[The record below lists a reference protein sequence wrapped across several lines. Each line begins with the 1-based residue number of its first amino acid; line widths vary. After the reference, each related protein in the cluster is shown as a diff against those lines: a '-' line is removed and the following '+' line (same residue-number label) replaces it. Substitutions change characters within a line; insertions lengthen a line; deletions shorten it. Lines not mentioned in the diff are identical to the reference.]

1 MARKNLKWGSIQF
14 EWNKSHAKI
23 ITDKGFGPELNKAF
37 AKLIAKY
44 SYDYVPYSFPE
55 NNNYEG
61 QKLHLADMYYI
72 RDYGTYATIVYTKPY
87 AGIQYNGDFNH
98 INQMH
103 PKATKRWAE
112 VAWQQNKQAIINA
125 LRKENRRLS
134 NP

>member
-1 MARKNLKWGSIQF
+1 MARKNLKWGNIQF

-61 QKLHLADMYYI
+61 QKLHLADKYYI
-72 RDYGTYATIVYTKPY
+72 RDYGTYATIVYTKKDNKY
-87 AGIQYNGDFNH
+87 KMHYYILRSLMY
-98 INQMH
+98 INQ
-103 PKATKRWAE
+103 E
-112 VAWQQNKQAIINA
+112 INS
-125 LRKENRRLS
+125 LHNRT
-134 NP
+134 